1 MKYDINTLLAKAN
14 EDDVP
19 SISASAGSS
28 GYSFSVVYSKSN
40 SKRLSFSKALV
51 EKLQLEDV
59 VYLVPVPSEKVL
71 LIAKEL
77 HHKRVSNGKLS
88 GEESGK
94 KICYHANLA
103 KLMVDSFELD
113 YTGGKTS
120 YSFGRIDFMDND
132 GVTVAVVDMT
142 TAKAAATAN
151 QKDGESA

>member
-1 MKYDINTLLAKAN
+1 MKYDINNLLAKAN
-14 EDDVP
+14 EDNVP
-19 SISASAGSS
+19 TISASAGSS

-71 LIAKEL
+71 MIAKEL
-77 HHKRVSNGKLS
+77 HHERASDGKLS

-94 KICYHANLA
+94 KICYRADLA

-113 YTGGKTS
+113 YTSGKTS

-132 GVTVAVVDMT
+132 GMTVAVVDMT
-142 TAKAAATAN
+142 SAKTAVKAN
-151 QKDGESA
+151 QKDGVSA